1 MDRDI
6 PRKHVRK
13 GEDRELLKNTE
24 VLSKVKKK
32 KKSILWALPY
42 RIKREA
48 NFMPEAEEKKFC
60 V

>member
-13 GEDRELLKNTE
+13 GDDRELFKNTK
-24 VLSKVKKK
+24 VLSKV

-42 RIKREA
+42 RIKRKA
-48 NFMPEAEEKKFC
+48 NFMPEAGEKNFC

>member
-32 KKSILWALPY
+32 KKKHPVGFTLQ
-42 RIKREA
+42 
-48 NFMPEAEEKKFC
+48 N
-60 V
+60 